1 MGMLLACLEI
11 SPYICQKIR
20 DMKSTQSFIF
30 TLGLL
35 LALLPTALRAQQTDE
50 GRDDLYVPTS
60 PSLEGAPVDSFRCP
74 LAVDSLQPDP
84 FVPTDLFA
92 PIPYT
97 WTPYSP
103 TSWMHGVGLDG
114 CCGWGGG
121 LYGMGW
127 RLHEGFNA
135 QLGLSTS
142 FGVGRN
148 RMKGVGFG
156 QSAAFAYAL
165 PIGKRWSVAA
175 SLYAQNMDWGNYH
188 LRDVGVGAVAAF
200 RATERINLYG
210 YVTHS
215 FVRPDWQRAGC
226 LYSPFMDY
234 VRTRVGA
241 MAEFKIGEN
250 AFIGISVEHD
260 RY

>member
-1 MGMLLACLEI
+1 MSLTCEAAAGTVGR
-11 SPYICQKIR
+11 ICFPSCPR
-20 DMKSTQSFIF
+20 SGSAGSGPAATRR
-30 TLGLL
+30 
-35 LALLPTALRAQQTDE
+35 TAPGSA
-50 GRDDLYVPTS
+50 
-60 PSLEGAPVDSFRCP
+60 
-74 LAVDSLQPDP
+74 
-84 FVPTDLFA
+84 
-92 PIPYT
+92 
-97 WTPYSP
+97 
-103 TSWMHGVGLDG
+103 GLDG
-114 CCGWGGG
+114 CCGWCGG
-121 LYGMGW
+121 LYGIGW

-250 AFIGISVEHD
+250 TFIGISLEHD

>member
-1 MGMLLACLEI
+1 MHHLL
-11 SPYICQKIR
+11 R
-20 DMKSTQSFIF
+20 F
-30 TLGLL
+30 
-35 LALLPTALRAQQTDE
+35 LLPFSLLFVLLPSALRAQQSDE
-50 GRDDLYVPTS
+50 LNASRTPM
-60 PSLEGAPVDSFRCP
+60 LEGTPVDSFRCP
-74 LAVDSLQPDP
+74 LAVDSLQPDSLK
-84 FVPTDLFA
+84 PTGLYA
-92 PIPYT
+92 PLPYA

-103 TSWMHGVGLDG
+103 ASWMHGVGLD
-114 CCGWGGG
+114 GWGGG

-142 FGVGRN
+142 FGVGPHRI
-148 RMKGVGFG
+148 KGVGFG

-175 SLYAQNMDWGNYH
+175 SLYAHNMDWGNYH

-250 AFIGISVEHD
+250 ASIGVSFEHAS
-260 RY
+260 Y

>member
-1 MGMLLACLEI
+1 MLGRVEI
-11 SPYICQKIR
+11 SPYICQKIT
-20 DMKSTQSFIF
+20 DMKK
-30 TLGLL
+30 TLFWNWLACLL
-35 LALLPTALRAQQTDE
+35 LAWLPAALCAQQTDE
-50 GRDDLYVPTS
+50 GREVWTEPA
-60 PSLEGAPVDSFRCP
+60 EGILTEMPVDSFRCP
-74 LAVDSLQPDP
+74 LAVDSLQPDCLK
-84 FVPTDLFA
+84 PTGLYA
-92 PIPYT
+92 PLPYS
-97 WTPYSP
+97 WSPYSP
-103 TSWMHGVGLDG
+103 SSWMHGVGLDG
-114 CCGWGGG
+114 CGGWGGG

-135 QLGLSTS
+135 QLGLSTT
-142 FGVGRN
+142 FGVGPN
-148 RMKGVGFG
+148 RIKGVGFG

-165 PIGKRWSVAA
+165 PLGKRWSVAA

-200 RATERINLYG
+200 RATDRINLYG

-215 FVRPDWQRAGC
+215 FMQPDWQRAGC

-250 AFIGISVEHD
+250 AFIGISVEHA